1 MCVKHL
7 LKSLV
12 IVKGVTKTNDGNS
25 HNTEGGK
32 SEIVNAN
39 LLHF

>member
-7 LKSLV
+7 SKSLV
-12 IVKGVTKTNDGNS
+12 IVKGVTKTDDGNG

-39 LLHF
+39 LLRF

>member
-1 MCVKHL
+1 MCVKYSS
-7 LKSLV
+7 KSLV
-12 IVKGVTKTNDGNS
+12 IVKGVTKTNDGNG

-39 LLHF
+39 LVHF